1 MSSLRKTGDEE
12 SLPIVRKRK
21 QNGADDRQGGPAMGP
36 SRVKVLVPLAVPTA
50 FDYRLDQETPLGP
63 GSLVRVPV
71 GQKTYIG
78 AVWQKTDS
86 HDQSDYDFDRLK
98 PVQEVLATQPLPQ
111 DLIQFIDWVAGYTMS
126 PAGAVLRMS
135 MPPAIVGKE
144 APARTLYLRHANAEE
159 PEGLSVARKRVWEAA
174 VDQPKS
180 VSALAMAAGVSQ
192 SVVRAM
198 IQANHLR
205 GIEVKTDRP
214 VRQPDLALP
223 GPKLSTEQADA
234 AKALAQSVKRETFE
248 TFMLHG
254 VTGSGKTEVYF
265 EGLHAALARF
275 GAQILVLVPEIA
287 LTTQWLERF
296 EQRFGVPPIV
306 WHSDITPAARRR
318 AWNAVASGEAKVVV
332 GARSALFL
340 PFKSLGFITVDEEHD
355 PSYKQEEG
363 VLYHARDM
371 AVLRAKLADCPIVLA
386 SATPS
391 LETQHNAATGKYK
404 SLILKERHG
413 GAVLPTMNA
422 VDMRVNP
429 PPAGQWLS
437 PVLTGAIKQALS
449 DGEQSLLFLN
459 RRGYAPL
466 TLCRTCGHRFE
477 CDSCSTWL
485 VEHRFRQQMQCHQC
499 GFITGLPS
507 ACPECKS
514 TDSLAACG
522 PGVERVFE
530 EVSSQFP
537 EAKTVVM
544 TSDTMTSSA
553 RMQGLI
559 QQIESGHVDIIIGTQ
574 LITKGYHFP
583 RLTCV
588 GVVDADLGLRGGDLR
603 ASERT
608 YQQLVQVSGRAGRAE
623 RPGTVYLQSYEPEH
637 PVLQAMMTGDS
648 DAFMQAELAAR
659 QSYNMPPY
667 GQLVA
672 IILSGTDVR
681 TVMQYGS
688 ALAANA
694 PDHLD
699 VRVMGPAP
707 APLARI
713 RGRYRA
719 RLLVHIQRR
728 LAVQKI
734 MAEWTGRVKPDKS
747 VRLRIDIDP
756 YSFL

>member
-1 MSSLRKTGDEE
+1 MPTGKKNGGDGALG
-12 SLPIVRKRK
+12 LPDSALTR
-21 QNGADDRQGGPAMGP
+21 A
-36 SRVKVLVPLAVPTA
+36 KVLVPLAVPAA
-50 FDYRLDQETPLGP
+50 FDYRLDGQPAAAP
-63 GSLVRVPV
+63 GTLVRVPV
-71 GQKTYIG
+71 GQKSYVG
-78 AVWQKTDS
+78 VVWSEADS
-86 HDQSDYDFDRLK
+86 PDVAEYAFERLK
-98 PVQEVLATQPLPQ
+98 PVHEVLPAPPLPS
-111 DLIQFIDWVAGYTMS
+111 DLRHFVDWVAGYTMS
-126 PAGAVLRMS
+126 PKGAVLRMCL
-135 MPPAIVGKE
+135 PPAIVGKE
-144 APARTLYLRHANAEE
+144 APARTLYARSADAES
-159 PEGLSVARKRVWEAA
+159 PEGLSAARKRLWAEAGE
-174 VDQPKS
+174 QPKS
-180 VSALAMAAGVSQ
+180 VSSLADAAGVSQ

-205 GIEVKTDRP
+205 GVEVKTDRP
-214 VRQPDLALP
+214 VPQPDLGLQ
-223 GPKLSTEQADA
+223 GPKLSSEQSEASE
-234 AKALAQSVKRETFE
+234 ALAKSVELGKFE

-265 EGLHAALARF
+265 EGLHAALRSE
-275 GAQILVLVPEIA
+275 GAQVLVMVPEIA

-340 PFKSLGFITVDEEHD
+340 PFKSLRFITVDEEHD

-391 LETQHNAATGKYK
+391 LETQYNVAIGKYK
-404 SLILKERHG
+404 GLVLKERHG
-413 GAVLPTMNA
+413 GAVLPKMNA
-422 VDMRVNP
+422 VDMRLNP

-437 PVLTGAIKQALS
+437 PVMTNAVQQALA
-449 DGEQSLLFLN
+449 DGEQTLLFLN

-499 GFITGLPS
+499 GFITGLPA

-530 EVSSQFP
+530 EVSTLFP
-537 EAKTVVM
+537 NAKTVVM

-603 ASERT
+603 AGERT

-637 PVLQAMMTGDS
+637 PVVHAMLTGDA

-672 IILSGTDVR
+672 LILSGTDVGA
-681 TVMQYGS
+681 VMQYGQ

-694 PDHLD
+694 PDHAD

-713 RGRYRA
+713 RGRYRV
-719 RLLVHIQRR
+719 RLLVHIRRR

-734 MAEWTGRVKPDKS
+734 MAEWTARIKPNKA